1 MGDGCALPSPVIP
14 HPPFYLHHHHII
26 IIITSP
32 NWESCR
38 DCSIGCMQPL
48 KKKFQKI
55 EKKLFYML
63 L

>member
-1 MGDGCALPSPVIP
+1 MTARLHLPVIP
-14 HPPFYLHHHHII
+14 NPPFHLHHHHII

-38 DCSIGCMQPL
+38 DCGIGCMQPL
-48 KKKFQKI
+48 KKKFQNI
-55 EKKLFYML
+55 EKKLFHML